1 MTAEAG
7 LGLFFLVILLYPLIM
22 YGIFLFE
29 RHVEEEKRKDEERKK
44 STHNDC
50 WNR

>member
-7 LGLFFLVILLYPLIM
+7 LGLFFLCILLYPLIM
-22 YGIFLFE
+22 YGIFVFE
-29 RHVEEEKRKDEERKK
+29 RHVENEKRKDEEREK
-44 STHNDC
+44 NPLYDF